1 MLLEALSVK
10 LLKNLKNLISY
21 GCIKSYVVSLRYVKN
36 IFKGVITMENGV
48 KIYVSK
54 YRSKEVYELL
64 MQYIEA
70 GYGS

>member
-1 MLLEALSVK
+1 MKVAEKLEKFNFVRVH
-10 LLKNLKNLISY
+10 
-21 GCIKSYVVSLRYVKN
+21 KSYVVSLRYVKN